1 MFKRTKLGKVSIVI
15 FLTALIW
22 VYADLAQDE
31 RLSLTNVVIEVA
43 KPSDPAL
50 WVSFV
55 VEEMAPNLRTSV
67 VLDTVVLK
75 GPASRITEVE
85 RRKNKGMLALDL
97 YLVPEQARLKEAGE
111 HTLDVL
117 DFLKRNDEIRQLGL
131 TVEDCEP
138 LTLKVR
144 VRKLD
149 KASVAVQC
157 VGIDPSLEVG
167 TLEPSTVEA
176 YVPEDG
182 ALKATIRLTPEEQN
196 QAKNAPVEKTPYIE
210 LVPGQRRDVST
221 KVKVTLTAAQNVL
234 AADSVPATLGFCFSP
249 NLQGKYRVVLENDPT
264 ELARVLIR
272 ATPLARQA
280 YREGS
285 YQILLYIDD
294 RDRQATEPIR
304 REVVF
309 SFPEEYVRRDEIRA
323 DQPAP
328 IARFTLEPIPEA
340 NTEISGL

>member
-22 VYADLAQDE
+22 VYADLAQDD

-43 KPSDPAL
+43 KPSDPAS

-55 VEEMAPNLRTSV
+55 VEETVPNLRTSV

-85 RRKNKGMLALDL
+85 RSKNKGMLALDL
-97 YLVPEQARLKEAGE
+97 FLVPEKEGLDKPAVRSV
-111 HTLDVL
+111 DVL

-138 LTLKVR
+138 RTLTVQVR
-144 VRKLD
+144 ELVET
-149 KASVAVQC
+149 SVAVQC

-167 TLEPSTVEA
+167 ALEPSTVTA
-176 YVPEDG
+176 HVPKDE

-210 LVPGQRRDVST
+210 LVPGQRREVST
-221 KVKVTLTAAQNVL
+221 KVRVTLTAAQNVL

-249 NLQGKYRVVLENDPT
+249 NLQGKYRVVLQNDPT

-280 YREGS
+280 YREAP
-285 YQILLYIDD
+285 YHILLYIDD

-328 IARFTLEPIPEA
+328 VARFTLEAIPEA
-340 NTEISGL
+340 TTEISGL